1 MSHLE
6 QGERGAS
13 HSLAPVQ
20 LEGPVEDAR
29 SRSLQHDGSG
39 LRLLWIVAALSAV
52 ALGGTKLLDAHD
64 ARGAH
69 ALAAAQLT
77 RSDAEPRDAFMRCAL
92 PGSYARA
99 QLTAP
104 NALRL
109 QLERVTDSRRQ
120 AYASVLAGC
129 APLLTA
135 FRHATQDTSAPV
147 DVKPQVGAV
156 SLAASELAVA
166 WTGLQTQLARPY
178 DRQPVTPLLEKLDAA
193 WQQYL
198 RSLEQAKRAL
208 AARS

>member
-20 LEGPVEDAR
+20 LEGTRVDAR

-39 LRLLWIVAALSAV
+39 LRLLGIVTALSAL
-52 ALGGTKLLDAHD
+52 ALGGTQLLDRMDAHH
-64 ARGAH
+64 AH

-92 PGSYARA
+92 PGSYART
-99 QLTAP
+99 QLTAAG
-104 NALRL
+104 ALRL
-109 QLERVTDSRRQ
+109 QLERATESRLQ
-120 AYASVLAGC
+120 GYASVLAGC
-129 APLLTA
+129 APLLTS
-135 FRHATQDTSAPV
+135 FRHATQDISAPA
-147 DVKPQVGAV
+147 DVKQQVSAV

-166 WTGLQTQLARPY
+166 WSALQTQLSRGY
-178 DRQPVTPLLEKLDAA
+178 DRQQVAPLLEKVDSA
-193 WQQYL
+193 WQAYL
-198 RSLEQAKRAL
+198 RSLEEAKRAL